1 MADHE
6 HTTRSTESA
15 VEAAVGKLV
24 TVRHS
29 SIGTYVHLPIF
40 YPSGAAATV
49 LVSAEGRAFRVTDAG
64 FAYREAELVGGE
76 RGFSRR
82 TKRIADDLGLDVTSR
97 TISAVASEL
106 QLAGTI
112 ADVAQASA
120 AVANEIVARVAG
132 SLEVEL
138 AEHLAERLAA
148 VFGGEKIDFDA
159 KVPGASTRDWDVSAI
174 VRLDQRRVIFD
185 AVSNN
190 AAAVYATAT
199 KFRDIALLERAP
211 ATVSV
216 IRSVDEMGNLY
227 NILAQSGHVIQE
239 DASDSAFKRAAAA

>member
-6 HTTRSTESA
+6 HTTREAESA

-24 TVRHS
+24 TIRHT
-29 SIGTYVHLPIF
+29 SIGAYVHLPIF

-49 LVSAEGRAFRVTDAG
+49 LVSAEGPAYRVTDAG

-76 RGFSRR
+76 RGFSRHA
-82 TKRIADDLGLDVTSR
+82 KRVADELGLHITSR
-97 TISAVASEL
+97 TISAMASEV

-112 ADVAQASA
+112 ADIAQASA
-120 AVANEIVARVAG
+120 AVANEIVTRVAA
-132 SLEVEL
+132 SFEVEL
-138 AEHLAERLAA
+138 AEHLAERLVA

-159 KVPGASTRDWDVSAI
+159 KIPGASTRDWDVSAI

-190 AAAVYATAT
+190 AVAVYATAT
-199 KFRDIALLERAP
+199 KFRDIALLEHAP

-216 IRSVDEMGNLY
+216 ISTVDEMGNLY

-239 DASDSAFKRAAAA
+239 DASDSAFRRAVAA